1 MALHRPVGALGT
13 VMLALVLVLT
23 CVSVAGFI
31 SAYSRAVERG
41 AKSNFGVYSRQV
53 TGNDDV
59 VAYMR
64 YLQEKREAV
73 AIAHSRQNILS
84 TDTQKAAS
92 VDVTSTSG
100 PADIGGAR
108 PPE

>member
-1 MALHRPVGALGT
+1 MGRQRLRLIRKMALHRPVGALGT

-53 TGNDDV
+53 TG
-59 VAYMR
+59 
-64 YLQEKREAV
+64 K
-73 AIAHSRQNILS
+73 
-84 TDTQKAAS
+84 
-92 VDVTSTSG
+92 G
-100 PADIGGAR
+100 PTPGKWTWGWCLCCKVKCS
-108 PPE
+108 